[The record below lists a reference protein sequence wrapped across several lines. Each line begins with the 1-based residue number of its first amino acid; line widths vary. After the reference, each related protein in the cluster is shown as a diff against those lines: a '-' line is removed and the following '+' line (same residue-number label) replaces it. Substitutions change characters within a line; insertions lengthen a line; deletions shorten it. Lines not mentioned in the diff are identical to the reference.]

1 MEGID
6 TVLPRVLRRMG
17 VAGHVREA
25 QACSAFAEACG
36 EFLRP
41 HVRALRL
48 EGGALVVA
56 CSHPAVAHQLQLEV
70 QPVLD
75 AVNRAIGPPPVRR
88 LRFVGDPAGG
98 PPSR

>member
-6 TVLPRVLRRMG
+6 SVLPRVLRRMG

-25 QACSAFAEACG
+25 QACRAFEDVCG

-48 EGGALVVA
+48 EGGVLVVA
-56 CSHPAVAHQLQLEV
+56 CAHPAVAHQLQLEV

-75 AVNRAIGPPPVRR
+75 AVNLVIGPPPIRR

-98 PPSR
+98 PSWR